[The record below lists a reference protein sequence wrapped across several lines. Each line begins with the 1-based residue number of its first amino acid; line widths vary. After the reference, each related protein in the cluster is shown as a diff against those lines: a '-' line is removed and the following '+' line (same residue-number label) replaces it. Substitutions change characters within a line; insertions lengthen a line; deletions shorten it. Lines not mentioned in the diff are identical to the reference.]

1 MVDPHYGLLAACSL
15 FIKGRDS
22 FIFAA
27 SEHVQDLTV
36 RCPGLPSRALRKIP
50 RGQIHSCCQQP
61 GNLECERAGNSKILG
76 MCFPSRSLQGSQ
88 PSGSSQESRKARQDH
103 LKQLFLFLIQTPV
116 WSCLDHQH
124 WVALAFLQPLHQ
136 MGVLLSSWRLISLFC
151 D

>member
-1 MVDPHYGLLAACSL
+1 MDPHYGLLAACSL

-50 RGQIHSCCQQP
+50 HGQIHSCCQQP

-124 WVALAFLQPLHQ
+124 WVALAFLQPLFTKWESCCLH
-136 MGVLLSSWRLISLFC
+136 G

>member
-1 MVDPHYGLLAACSL
+1 MDPHYGLLAACSL

-22 FIFAA
+22 FVFAA

-103 LKQLFLFLIQTPV
+103 LKQLIFISHSNTSVVLPG
-116 WSCLDHQH
+116 SS
-124 WVALAFLQPLHQ
+124 ALGCSGIPATSFHQ